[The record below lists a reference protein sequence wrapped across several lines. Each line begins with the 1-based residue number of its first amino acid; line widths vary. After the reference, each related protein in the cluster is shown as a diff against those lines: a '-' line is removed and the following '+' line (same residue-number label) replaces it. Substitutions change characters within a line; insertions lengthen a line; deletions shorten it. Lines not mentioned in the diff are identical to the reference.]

1 LPGALDEMLAMLA
14 LAMDNQAE
22 ALRIMGAAI
31 QAQANATQNLCDAYA
46 QADPPGPPDDSDD
59 IPQAMSNKR

>member
-1 LPGALDEMLAMLA
+1 MLA